1 MQSSVIKIK
10 QFLYF
15 IRYKDQDSLNLPF
28 YISVQDLFKG
38 IIAFILDLNVSDYND
53 LFKCEGYPNRQ
64 RQKIM
69 RESRLIDLCI
79 DCLAYPFITGMFEYD
94 DLTQQ
99 HPITRISQLIY
110 RILKHCVKDYTI
122 NKNYVA

>member
-64 RQKIM
+64 R
-69 RESRLIDLCI
+69 
-79 DCLAYPFITGMFEYD
+79 
-94 DLTQQ
+94 
-99 HPITRISQLIY
+99 
-110 RILKHCVKDYTI
+110 
-122 NKNYVA
+122 